1 MSRMVKMIMK
11 QIGLVTMCAVLVLAG
26 CSKSERPVKPT
37 PAPKAVKTQTASNAV
52 PEKGAG
58 AASAKKEFITVPTK
72 PDAREVYAKTYPFP
86 DGKTNAPVVSPE
98 ESMRAAKER
107 GRATAWRLMG
117 EAIVHTQQEM
127 DKVGEQM
134 AVVENAA
141 RTNDQVMAAW
151 AVMGAK
157 RAAYDAERGKIQG
170 MADLYKAREAAKV
183 RLQEFNSKGN
193 DQDAVAAATELKA
206 EIRRL
211 GKAMVELEL
220 KGRAESISVKQAVDD
235 WRAAESG
242 YQTSL
247 MAVPSFGELA
257 KKHQELSVQYA
268 SLVKRQSDFTKK
280 EDRKHE

>member
-1 MSRMVKMIMK
+1 
-11 QIGLVTMCAVLVLAG
+11 MCAVFVLAG
-26 CSKSERPVKPT
+26 CSKSERPVKPA
-37 PAPKAVKTQTASNAV
+37 PAMPAVKPQVASNAV

-58 AASAKKEFITVPTK
+58 AASAKKEFITAPAK
-72 PDAREVYAKTYPFP
+72 PVTREVYAKTYPFP

-107 GRATAWRLMG
+107 GRATAWRVIG
-117 EAIVHTQQEM
+117 EGIVLTQQEM

-134 AVVENAA
+134 AMAENAA
-141 RTNDQVMAAW
+141 RTNDQAVMAAW
-151 AVMGAK
+151 AMMGSK
-157 RAAYDAERGKIQG
+157 QAAYDAERGKISG

-193 DQDAVAAATELKA
+193 DQGAVAAATELKA

-235 WRAAESG
+235 WRASESG

-247 MAVPSFGELA
+247 MAVPGFGELA

>member
-1 MSRMVKMIMK
+1 MVKMFMK
-11 QIGLVTMCAVLVLAG
+11 RTELVAMCAVFVLAG
-26 CSKSERPVKPT
+26 CSKSERPVKT
-37 PAPKAVKTQTASNAV
+37 APAMPAVKTQTASNAV
-52 PEKGAG
+52 PEKVAG
-58 AASAKKEFITVPTK
+58 VTSAKKEYITAPAK
-72 PDAREVYAKTYPFP
+72 PVAREVYAKTFPFP

-107 GRATAWRLMG
+107 GRATAWRVIG
-117 EAIVHTQQEM
+117 EGIVLTQQEM

-134 AVVENAA
+134 AVAENAA

-235 WRAAESG
+235 WRASESG

-247 MAVPSFGELA
+247 MAVPGFGELA

-268 SLVKRQSDFTKK
+268 SLVKRQSDFMKK